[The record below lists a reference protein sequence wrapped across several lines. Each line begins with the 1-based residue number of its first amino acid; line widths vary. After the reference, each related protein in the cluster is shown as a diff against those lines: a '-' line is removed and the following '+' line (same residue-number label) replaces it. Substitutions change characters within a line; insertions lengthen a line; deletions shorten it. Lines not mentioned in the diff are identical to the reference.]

1 MKRIHRLRTAT
12 AAAFLAVVLAVGL
25 AACSAT
31 PEEGAVETEP
41 ATSDTRADA
50 SHRVIL
56 ITLDGLRWEE
66 LFTGADA
73 WLLASDYTSEEAL
86 MRERYDAPTPEERR
100 ARLMPF
106 MWSTVAM
113 EGQLYG
119 NRHLDSRAD
128 LRSTQVFSYPGYNTI
143 LTGAIDS
150 TITSNDKVLN
160 SNTTVLEWVNGLPAF
175 EGRVAAVGSW
185 DVFPYILNEARAG
198 FPVNAGFEPWEPP
211 RSDSERLVN
220 DLQRQIPSPW
230 RTVRLD
236 AFTHFYALET
246 LRRDRPRLL
255 YIAYGE
261 TDDFAHD
268 GDYDQYL
275 DAAYRTDGFIA
286 DLWAWVQADP
296 EYAGRTTFIVT
307 TDHGRGSE
315 HRWIG
320 HGLDWIGSN
329 AIWMA
334 AIGPDVPALG
344 ENTPGQVHQ
353 TQVAATVAA
362 ALGLDWVT
370 ASTAYDSQGEAG
382 EPVPAMLSAH

>member
-1 MKRIHRLRTAT
+1 MKRIGRLRSFCSTSIPALC
-12 AAAFLAVVLAVGL
+12 LASALLVGFG
-25 AACSAT
+25 ACSASS
-31 PEEGAVETEP
+31 ETEP
-41 ATSDTRADA
+41 NATANATAEP
-50 SHRVIL
+50 RVIL

-66 LFTGADA
+66 LFTGVDE
-73 WLLASDYTSEEAL
+73 WLLESDYTSDREL
-86 MRERYDAPTPEERR
+86 MRERYTAATPEESR

-106 MWSTVAM
+106 MWGTVAT

-119 NRHLDSRAD
+119 NRHLGSRAD

-143 LTGAIDS
+143 LTGAIDTS
-150 TITSNDKVLN
+150 ITSNDKVPN
-160 SNTTVLEWVNGLPAF
+160 RNVTVLEWVNRQPGF
-175 EGRVAAVGSW
+175 ENRVAAVGSW

-211 RSDSERLVN
+211 RSDAEALVN
-220 DLQRQIPSPW
+220 QLQAQIPSPW

-236 AFTHFYALET
+236 AFTHHYALET
-246 LRRDRPRLL
+246 LRTDRPRLL

-275 DAAYRTDGFIA
+275 DAANRTDRFIA
-286 DLWAWVQADP
+286 DIWAWVQADP
-296 EYAGRTTFIVT
+296 EYAGRTTLLLT
-307 TDHGRGSE
+307 TDHGRGAE

-320 HGLDWIGSN
+320 HGMDWIGSN

-334 AIGPDVPALG
+334 AIGPDVPALD
-344 ENTPGQVHQ
+344 ENTPGQVYQ

-362 ALGLDWVT
+362 ALELDWVT
-370 ASTAYDSQGEAG
+370 ASRDYASQGEAG
-382 EPVPAMLSAH
+382 EPVPAMLSAN